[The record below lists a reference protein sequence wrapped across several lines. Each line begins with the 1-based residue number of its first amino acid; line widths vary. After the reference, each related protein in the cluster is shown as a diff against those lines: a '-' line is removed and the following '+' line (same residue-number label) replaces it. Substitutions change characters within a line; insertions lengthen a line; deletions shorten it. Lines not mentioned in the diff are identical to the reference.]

1 MSVEGVTR
9 RPNPP
14 ERPPQPVRP
23 PPQRPPPLPTQPA
36 QKELPARHWV
46 PLELELAV
54 AGSVCAYLALVALVF
69 CLLSEGKWS
78 FTDGFYF
85 CLVTLTTV
93 GYGDLTPCSS
103 PLCRILG
110 MAFIWTNVLVVSAV
124 LSIVGAR
131 VERAVCRA
139 GRFLGI
145 PQVAVHFLALGVLV
159 AVLALSFCHVAAGQH
174 NSKPTIRPEDSNRLG
189 QTYLVGPFKEEK
201 TLLDGLYFSTVT
213 LSTVGY
219 GAFSPSPQ
227 ARLLMCPMLFIGVVS
242 VGSIAG
248 WLAGAAKSWLRRQL
262 HLQRYDQPTKAVASV
277 LVILLFAIGAGLN
290 FKYVGGE
297 DWSILEAIYFAVV
310 TMTTVGYGDY
320 APVTTEK
327 QKLMAVI
334 FIWMSITLLAVL
346 FGFISA
352 EAEYLVEETEDDGPH
367 HPLKKMRSRFGSRLR
382 KLFQSGL
389 HPGPALLLVLLHLL
403 AAVLL
408 VSCESWSLIDSLYFT
423 SVTLTTVGYGDMTP
437 KTSEGQLATTLLV
450 LTGVPSTAALVAS
463 ASGRFTE
470 KLTERFQAL
479 ED

>member
-1 MSVEGVTR
+1 MG
-9 RPNPP
+9 
-14 ERPPQPVRP
+14 
-23 PPQRPPPLPTQPA
+23 
-36 QKELPARHWV
+36 
-46 PLELELAV
+46 
-54 AGSVCAYLALVALVF
+54 
-69 CLLSEGKWS
+69 
-78 FTDGFYF
+78 
-85 CLVTLTTV
+85 
-93 GYGDLTPCSS
+93 
-103 PLCRILG
+103 
-110 MAFIWTNVLVVSAV
+110 
-124 LSIVGAR
+124 
-131 VERAVCRA
+131 
-139 GRFLGI
+139 
-145 PQVAVHFLALGVLV
+145 
-159 AVLALSFCHVAAGQH
+159 
-174 NSKPTIRPEDSNRLG
+174 
-189 QTYLVGPFKEEK
+189 
-201 TLLDGLYFSTVT
+201 
-213 LSTVGY
+213 
-219 GAFSPSPQ
+219 
-227 ARLLMCPMLFIGVVS
+227 
-242 VGSIAG
+242 
-248 WLAGAAKSWLRRQL
+248 
-262 HLQRYDQPTKAVASV
+262 